1 MRKIISAIFL
11 FLMTL
16 GQMSCQTKEMKII
29 YENKSEEVPTELNET
44 QEYIL
49 KKKSINSDFD
59 YSKLNNID
67 NYNKAESFEPING
80 KYTYFQFVSTF
91 KGQAYFAPGDSG
103 DRNKIFHDILIIKTN
118 ESDEVVD
125 AYQFTLEWAEKPFQ
139 YDVYKSNA
147 EKLILKDNL
156 DINLLHLYRTEYWND
171 KDKLFKG
178 NGVIKLK

>member
-1 MRKIISAIFL
+1 ML
-11 FLMTL
+11 FLKL
-16 GQMSCQTKEMKII
+16 LI
-29 YENKSEEVPTELNET
+29 EL
-44 QEYIL
+44 
-49 KKKSINSDFD
+49 
-59 YSKLNNID
+59 
-67 NYNKAESFEPING
+67 
-80 KYTYFQFVSTF
+80 
-91 KGQAYFAPGDSG
+91 
-103 DRNKIFHDILIIKTN
+103 RLIIKTN